1 MVGGLIAHADDRYTI
16 LYYSLFINLLTTQ
29 TIAGGD
35 SSYRICPL
43 GCFAE

>member
-1 MVGGLIAHADDRYTI
+1 MVWGLIAHAARCTI
-16 LYYSLFINLLTTQ
+16 LYYSLFLNLLTTQ
-29 TIAGGD
+29 AIAGGD